1 MSSPS
6 STGSLRL
13 HHELPLQR
21 MQVDLPATED
31 YENEFNVISTTR
43 SFTLVS
49 SSAQMRDEWISVLKK
64 AINDFQSKQLTFMAT
79 RNAPVVLNEEPVRIG
94 QQAPVWIPDSRVT
107 MCQLCT
113 AAFTVTFRRHH
124 CRACG
129 KVLHLFLFK
138 FINMDI
144 INVDVIKTYSFHLL
158 LFLNC
163 RVAGQV
169 VCSGCSS
176 HKSALEYL
184 KGRAARVCDVCF
196 SAISGT
202 LSHFRYVQS
211 IN

>member
-79 RNAPVVLNEEPVRIG
+79 RNAPVV
-94 QQAPVWIPDSRVT
+94 
-107 MCQLCT
+107 
-113 AAFTVTFRRHH
+113 
-124 CRACG
+124 
-129 KVLHLFLFK
+129 
-138 FINMDI
+138 
-144 INVDVIKTYSFHLL
+144 
-158 LFLNC
+158 
-163 RVAGQV
+163 
-169 VCSGCSS
+169 
-176 HKSALEYL
+176 
-184 KGRAARVCDVCF
+184 
-196 SAISGT
+196 
-202 LSHFRYVQS
+202 
-211 IN
+211 